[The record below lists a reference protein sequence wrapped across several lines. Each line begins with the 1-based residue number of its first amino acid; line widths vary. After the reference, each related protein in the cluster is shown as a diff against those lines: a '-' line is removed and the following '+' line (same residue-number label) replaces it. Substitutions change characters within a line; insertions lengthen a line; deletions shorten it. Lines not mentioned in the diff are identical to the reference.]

1 VIGVTPT
8 NLDAAAEAYRTDIL
22 GAIDEEVGVLASF
35 VLGSGLIGGYRPGE
49 SDLDLVVVVDAPL
62 RDEAR
67 RRAIERIAALDLPGR
82 RLDLVV
88 YVRGQQPPDFDL
100 NLEVD
105 DAGARE
111 APDEPDHWFVIDAG
125 MAQERIP
132 AWTDYFEP
140 ISDERLREAV
150 VSSLAWSEEWSDLEF
165 ARLNA
170 ARARHYLEHGE
181 WLSKAQAQAEER

>member
-1 VIGVTPT
+1 VIAVTQT
-8 NLDAAAEAYRTDIL
+8 HLDEATEAYRAD
-22 GAIDEEVGVLASF
+22 VLAAIAEEIEVIDSF
-35 VLGSGLIGGYRPGE
+35 VLGSGLIGGFRAGE

-62 RDEAR
+62 AGEAR
-67 RRAIERIAALDLPGR
+67 RRAIERIAALELPGR
-82 RLDLVV
+82 RLELVV
-88 YVRGQQPPDFDL
+88 YVHGHQPPDFEL

-111 APDEPDHWFVIDAG
+111 APDELDHWFVIDAG

-132 AWTDYFEP
+132 AWTNYFDP
-140 ISDERLREAV
+140 IPEEQLRVAV
-150 VSSLAWSEEWSDLEF
+150 VSSLAWSEDWPGLEF

-181 WLSKAQAQAEER
+181 WLSKEEAGR

>member
-1 VIGVTPT
+1 VIAVTPT
-8 NLDAAAEAYRTDIL
+8 YLDKAAEAYRADVLAAL
-22 GAIDEEVGVLASF
+22 GEEVEVFDSF
-35 VLGSGLIGGYRPGE
+35 VLGSGLVGGYRPGE

-62 RDEAR
+62 RGEAR
-67 RRAIERIAALDLPGR
+67 RRAIERIATFDLPGR
-82 RLDLVV
+82 RLELVV

-111 APDEPDHWFVIDAG
+111 APDEFDHWFVIDAG

-132 AWTDYFEP
+132 AWTDYFDAIP
-140 ISDERLREAV
+140 QERLRDAV
-150 VSSLAWSEEWSDLEF
+150 VDSLAWSEEWPDLEF

-181 WLSKAQAQAEER
+181 WMPKHGMAQ

>member
-1 VIGVTPT
+1 MIAVTQT
-8 NLDAAAEAYRTDIL
+8 YLDKVAEVYRANVL
-22 GAIDEEVGVLASF
+22 GAIGEEVDVLDSF
-35 VLGSGLIGGYRPGE
+35 VLGSGLVGGYRPGE

-62 RDEAR
+62 RGEAR

-82 RLDLVV
+82 RLELVV

-105 DAGARE
+105 DDGARE
-111 APDEPDHWFVIDAG
+111 APDELDHWFVIDAG
-125 MAQERIP
+125 MAQERIS

-140 ISDERLREAV
+140 VPEDRLREAV
-150 VSSLAWSEEWSDLEF
+150 AASLAWSEEQPDLEF

-181 WLSKAQAQAEER
+181 WLSKQEVKR

>member
-1 VIGVTPT
+1 MTPT
-8 NLDAAAEAYRTDIL
+8 HLDAAAEAYRTDVL
-22 GAIDEEVGVLASF
+22 AAIAEEVGVLDSF

-62 RDEAR
+62 GGEGR

-82 RLDLVV
+82 RLELVV
-88 YVRGQQPPDFDL
+88 YVKGQQPPGFEL

-111 APDEPDHWFVIDAG
+111 APDELDHWFVIDAG

-132 AWTDYFEP
+132 DWTDYFDP

-150 VSSLAWSEEWSDLEF
+150 VSSLAWSEEWPDLEF

-181 WLSKAQAQAEER
+181 WLSKKEASQ